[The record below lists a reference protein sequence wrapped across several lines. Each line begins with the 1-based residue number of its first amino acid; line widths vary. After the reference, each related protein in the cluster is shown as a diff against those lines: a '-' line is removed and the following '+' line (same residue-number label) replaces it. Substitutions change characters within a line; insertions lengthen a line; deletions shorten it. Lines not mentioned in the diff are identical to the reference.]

1 MKEFRYVIRDPQGMH
16 ARPAGELVS
25 LAKKFSSRILVTRL
39 KDAEGNIVQKTEKSA
54 AKITADAGK
63 IFALMGLGI
72 RQGEEILVQA
82 EGEDEKEAEEAIRE
96 FLTKNL

>member
-25 LAKKFSSRILVTRL
+25 LAKKFSSRIL
-39 KDAEGNIVQKTEKSA
+39 
-54 AKITADAGK
+54 DAGK

>member
-82 EGEDEKEAEEAIRE
+82 VGVDEKEAEEAIRE
-96 FLTKNL
+96 FLTKIL